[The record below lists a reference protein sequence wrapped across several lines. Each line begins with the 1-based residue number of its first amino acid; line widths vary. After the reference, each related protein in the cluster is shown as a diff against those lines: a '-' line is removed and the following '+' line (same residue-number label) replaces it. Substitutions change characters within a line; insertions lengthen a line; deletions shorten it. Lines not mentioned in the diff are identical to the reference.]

1 MLSQQ
6 LEFKSGKT
14 YTEESL
20 EEGVR
25 KAYSSLYYK
34 TIHYKLNPTTEGH
47 ADLKV
52 MVRENELSA
61 IKVALNFHTFTGAA
75 LMLNM
80 TRRNLLMDKSKS
92 MIKVAVSEN
101 LRVYGEQKQFFGRKM
116 SDYLSASAYFDIM
129 EYPIYQNDQ
138 LSFVYSTQNLK
149 INAGYTH
156 EFGINKE
163 LRAGITYN
171 RMSFNPV
178 VSAVTRIDGNS
189 KNFYGSLSYTFNSTD
204 RRMFPRRGN
213 IGFAEAGVMFNRSH
227 SVYAYKDSSE
237 LYDVSD
243 LLSDSPI
250 TRVKFKWNTYYETS
264 DKLTLMHN
272 IQASV
277 DLNSATDDKLFF
289 FDNNYLGGV
298 QTVLHNQMPF
308 YGYLETQIN
317 TPSFASCMIGAQ
329 YKIYNELYLSF
340 FANIGASKVYYND
353 EWLDDQYM
361 KFRSGARVQ
370 VGYNLSAFP
379 IEFNFMYSPEVKD
392 FVSHVSMGYNF

>member
-129 EYPIYQNDQ
+129 VYPIYQNDQ

-171 RMSFNPV
+171 N
-178 VSAVTRIDGNS
+178 VSSI
-189 KNFYGSLSYTFNSTD
+189 
-204 RRMFPRRGN
+204 
-213 IGFAEAGVMFNRSH
+213 
-227 SVYAYKDSSE
+227 
-237 LYDVSD
+237 
-243 LLSDSPI
+243 
-250 TRVKFKWNTYYETS
+250 
-264 DKLTLMHN
+264 
-272 IQASV
+272 
-277 DLNSATDDKLFF
+277 
-289 FDNNYLGGV
+289 
-298 QTVLHNQMPF
+298 
-308 YGYLETQIN
+308 
-317 TPSFASCMIGAQ
+317 
-329 YKIYNELYLSF
+329 
-340 FANIGASKVYYND
+340 
-353 EWLDDQYM
+353 
-361 KFRSGARVQ
+361 
-370 VGYNLSAFP
+370 
-379 IEFNFMYSPEVKD
+379 
-392 FVSHVSMGYNF
+392 